1 MEKSTQLGDQAIE
14 IAHDTDE
21 LMGKYIKLLSDQD
34 VIEAM
39 SPEKLVILQDSFKLL
54 KKCEKLMIDAYE
66 SQDRIEHKL
75 DKVIKI
81 LEDK

>member
-1 MEKSTQLGDQAIE
+1 MGKSTQLGDQALE
-14 IAHDTDE
+14 LCRDTDE

-39 SPEKLVILQDSFKLL
+39 SPDELVVLQDSFKLL

-75 DKVIKI
+75 DKIIK
-81 LEDK
+81 LLDEK